1 MRRWVSGAGVGGALF
16 VIAAAPSLGGAAR
29 GTPAEATAM
38 LAKAAA
44 HWKEVGAKSAYAD
57 FTGRKPPFFDRDLY
71 VVCIGANHTVVAN
84 GGFPAL
90 VGQSS
95 DLLVDADGKRLGDAI
110 SAAVKAKGTAQ
121 VSYRWR
127 NPMTGKVEP
136 KIGFFQKLG
145 DDVCGVGAYGG

>member
-1 MRRWVSGAGVGGALF
+1 MKRVGWAGLVVFSGA
-16 VIAAAPSLGGAAR
+16 AAVAAGSR
-29 GTPAEATAM
+29 GTPAEAKAM
-38 LAKAAA
+38 LAKAAE
-44 HWKEVGAKSAYAD
+44 HWKAVGAKTAYAD
-57 FTGRKPPFFDRDLY
+57 FTARKPSFFDRDLY
-71 VVCIGANHTVVAN
+71 VACIGANHTVVAN

-110 SAAVKAKGTAQ
+110 SAAVKGKGAGQ
-121 VSYRWR
+121 VSYQWR

-145 DDVCGVGAYGG
+145 EDICGVGAYGG